1 MKECVSQP
9 NWLLM
14 VFFHYQIC
22 AYNSCYMNWFPG
34 FSPSTVH
41 QPTHTPAARH
51 YRPTRFC
58 YLGPKGISMM
68 SHGLVRRSFLALAEG
83 FFNFWSCPEF
93 PWSGCSCTIIH
104 PSKTND
110 VEPEHSDIS
119 HAQLVCKGGKIK
131 LIHWG
136 GVLMATRFPSWN
148 SLVPS
153 ETAR

>member
-1 MKECVSQP
+1 MFALERTLMKECVSQP

-34 FSPSTVH
+34 FSPSAVH

-83 FFNFWSCPEF
+83 FLISEVVRNFPGADAVALYTPQKLTTWN
-93 PWSGCSCTIIH
+93 
-104 PSKTND
+104 PSIAIFHMHNWFVK
-110 VEPEHSDIS
+110 V
-119 HAQLVCKGGKIK
+119 AK
-131 LIHWG
+131 
-136 GVLMATRFPSWN
+136 
-148 SLVPS
+148 
-153 ETAR
+153 